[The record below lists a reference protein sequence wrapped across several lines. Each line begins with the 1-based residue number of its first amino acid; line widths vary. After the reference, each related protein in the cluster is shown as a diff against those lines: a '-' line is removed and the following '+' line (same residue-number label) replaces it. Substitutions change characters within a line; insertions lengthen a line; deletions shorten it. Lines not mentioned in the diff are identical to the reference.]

1 MVIPGSCLR
10 LQPRLWFFF
19 FFFSADYPLQCK
31 SYLSGYRAA
40 GSLLQVAGGPP
51 PTATI
56 TGLPKWTMA
65 SPDTMRGTDAVPLTV
80 WRPKP
85 EAMRMLSLLVL
96 VWGKQTITDL
106 SKHLIKLKIKISSG
120 WDFGQGRWQMKC
132 EENIKK
138 IINKHLIKVI
148 SVWLDAQEASRETW
162 ALTLIDPRFLQKD
175 DLAWHDPCYDMGCC
189 SPLVIAI
196 KLNQK
201 YQKTDLGCNRHPR
214 KGWPGM
220 VHATTRDVDHPP
232 KKWNVQC
239 KQKHLIF
246 SITPMLMCM

>member
-1 MVIPGSCLR
+1 MNDGIPRHNERNRCCSPHCVTSETGSDEDVVTSGFGLR
-10 LQPRLWFFF
+10 KTNHHWLVKASDQIEDKDFLW
-19 FFFSADYPLQCK
+19 
-31 SYLSGYRAA
+31 
-40 GSLLQVAGGPP
+40 V
-51 PTATI
+51 
-56 TGLPKWTMA
+56 GL
-65 SPDTMRGTDAVPLTV
+65 
-80 WRPKP
+80 
-85 EAMRMLSLLVL
+85 
-96 VWGKQTITDL
+96 
-106 SKHLIKLKIKISSG
+106 
-120 WDFGQGRWQMKC
+120 GQGRWQMKC